1 MRIGLFT
8 DAYLPD
14 INGVVSSV
22 ATLKHAL
29 EELGHTVFIITNHK
43 GTKIVEDEDG
53 HILRLPGLEIK
64 KFYGYKMSSPL
75 QFSADAYIE
84 RMDLDVIHI
93 QTEAGVGMFGRQM
106 AKVLHIPIVY
116 TYHTMYEDYTHY
128 FNPLDFDSVEKLGKS
143 VIRTFS
149 RVMANGSQ
157 AVIAPVKRRSRLYCS
172 MV

>member
-53 HILRLPGLEIK
+53 HILRLP
-64 KFYGYKMSSPL
+64 
-75 QFSADAYIE
+75 
-84 RMDLDVIHI
+84 
-93 QTEAGVGMFGRQM
+93 
-106 AKVLHIPIVY
+106 VL
-116 TYHTMYEDYTHY
+116 
-128 FNPLDFDSVEKLGKS
+128 KS
-143 VIRTFS
+143 RSFMVIRC
-149 RVMANGSQ
+149 RVHYSLVRMPTLKEWTWMSF
-157 AVIAPVKRRSRLYCS
+157 IFRRKR
-172 MV
+172 V

>member
-53 HILRLPGLEIK
+53 HILRLPGFEIEVK
-64 KFYGYKMSSPL
+64 YKIAVTVMELRFWLKDCESP
-75 QFSADAYIE
+75 I
-84 RMDLDVIHI
+84 
-93 QTEAGVGMFGRQM
+93 
-106 AKVLHIPIVY
+106 
-116 TYHTMYEDYTHY
+116 
-128 FNPLDFDSVEKLGKS
+128 
-143 VIRTFS
+143 
-149 RVMANGSQ
+149 
-157 AVIAPVKRRSRLYCS
+157 
-172 MV
+172 

>member
-53 HILRLPGLEIK
+53 HILRLPGIRCRVHYSLVRMPTLKEWTW
-64 KFYGYKMSSPL
+64 MS
-75 QFSADAYIE
+75 FIF
-84 RMDLDVIHI
+84 R
-93 QTEAGVGMFGRQM
+93 R
-106 AKVLHIPIVY
+106 K
-116 TYHTMYEDYTHY
+116 
-128 FNPLDFDSVEKLGKS
+128 
-143 VIRTFS
+143 
-149 RVMANGSQ
+149 RV
-157 AVIAPVKRRSRLYCS
+157 
-172 MV
+172 

>member
-93 QTEAGVGMFGRQM
+93 QTEAGVGKFGR
-106 AKVLHIPIVY
+106 
-116 TYHTMYEDYTHY
+116 
-128 FNPLDFDSVEKLGKS
+128 
-143 VIRTFS
+143 
-149 RVMANGSQ
+149 
-157 AVIAPVKRRSRLYCS
+157 
-172 MV
+172 

>member
-53 HILRLPGLEIK
+53 HILRLPGFEIK
-64 KFYGYKMSSPL
+64 KFYGYKRIIRCMRIIRIIL
-75 QFSADAYIE
+75 I
-84 RMDLDVIHI
+84 RVI
-93 QTEAGVGMFGRQM
+93 
-106 AKVLHIPIVY
+106 L
-116 TYHTMYEDYTHY
+116 
-128 FNPLDFDSVEKLGKS
+128 
-143 VIRTFS
+143 IRLK
-149 RVMANGSQ
+149 N
-157 AVIAPVKRRSRLYCS
+157 
-172 MV
+172 

>member
-29 EELGHTVFIITNHK
+29 EELEHTVFIITNHK

-64 KFYGYKMSSPL
+64 KFYGIRCRVHYSLVRMPTLKEWTWMS
-75 QFSADAYIE
+75 FIF
-84 RMDLDVIHI
+84 R
-93 QTEAGVGMFGRQM
+93 R
-106 AKVLHIPIVY
+106 K
-116 TYHTMYEDYTHY
+116 
-128 FNPLDFDSVEKLGKS
+128 
-143 VIRTFS
+143 
-149 RVMANGSQ
+149 RV
-157 AVIAPVKRRSRLYCS
+157 
-172 MV
+172 

>member
-29 EELGHTVFIITNHK
+29 EELGNTVFIITNHK

-64 KFYGYKMSSPL
+64 KFYGYKMSSPV

-93 QTEAGVGMFGRQM
+93 QTD
-106 AKVLHIPIVY
+106 K
-116 TYHTMYEDYTHY
+116 
-128 FNPLDFDSVEKLGKS
+128 
-143 VIRTFS
+143 
-149 RVMANGSQ
+149 
-157 AVIAPVKRRSRLYCS
+157 
-172 MV
+172 

>member
-53 HILRLPGLEIK
+53 HILRLPGFEIK

-84 RMDLDVIHI
+84 RMDLEVIHI

-116 TYHTMYEDYTHY
+116 TYHTMYEDYKKKKKQKK
-128 FNPLDFDSVEKLGKS
+128 NDSVKKLGKS
-143 VIRTFS
+143 VSRTFS

-157 AVIAPVKRRSRLYCS
+157 AVIVLSE
-172 MV
+172 

>member
-75 QFSADAYIE
+75 SLV
-84 RMDLDVIHI
+84 RMPTLKEWTWMSFI
-93 QTEAGVGMFGRQM
+93 FRR
-106 AKVLHIPIVY
+106 K
-116 TYHTMYEDYTHY
+116 
-128 FNPLDFDSVEKLGKS
+128 
-143 VIRTFS
+143 
-149 RVMANGSQ
+149 RV
-157 AVIAPVKRRSRLYCS
+157 
-172 MV
+172 